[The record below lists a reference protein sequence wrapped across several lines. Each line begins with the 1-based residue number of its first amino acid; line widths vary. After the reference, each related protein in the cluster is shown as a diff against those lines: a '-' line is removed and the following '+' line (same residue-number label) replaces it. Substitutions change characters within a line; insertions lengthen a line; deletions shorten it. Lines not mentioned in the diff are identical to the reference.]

1 MAKLLVPDEAD
12 INDDASV
19 LNIAELDGERA
30 VNVIEAAADG
40 AIMGVKLAAYVGG
53 MLLAFVALISMAN
66 GIFGAMGELFG
77 YQELTLELILGV
89 IFSPLMFLLGIP
101 WEESAIAGNLIGQK
115 LILNEFIAFVQL
127 VEIQDQLSPHTLAV
141 VTFALC
147 GFANLNALAI
157 LLGGLA
163 GMVPERKKEIAALG
177 VKAVLAG
184 TLSNLMSAAL
194 ASVLLTMQMI

>member
-1 MAKLLVPDEAD
+1 VIIVLFGIAVLLSIAVLFSENRRA
-12 INDDASV
+12 IN
-19 LNIAELDGERA
+19 LQI
-30 VNVIEAAADG
+30 
-40 AIMGVKLAAYVGG
+40 VGG

-194 ASVLLTMQMI
+194 ASALLTMQMI